1 MIFTCNR
8 LKIIGQY
15 FMFLI
20 LWKSLL
26 SHFLQAQTA
35 RLNDK
40 LKGFL
45 YLCGLDI

>member
-20 LWKSLL
+20 LWKSFL